1 MITLNYEIYAT
12 GQKEWA
18 DSLNRQTNTHESSEL
33 SEAENAVLARI
44 IELSAR
50 HPLTFETT
58 PA

>member
-12 GQKEWA
+12 GQKDWA

-44 IELSAR
+44 I
-50 HPLTFETT
+50 
-58 PA
+58 